1 MTITVTQLV
10 IVAVTMTVTM
20 KVTETDRMAKT
31 VTTIEGDITVPLTN
45 SDSNSTFYRDSDRDR
60 VSDSGSGYKVASTLD
75 NDR

>member
-1 MTITVTQLV
+1 MTQLV
-10 IVAVTMTVTM
+10 IVAVTMTVTMKVTM

-60 VSDSGSGYKVASTLD
+60 VSDSGSGYKVESTLD
-75 NDR
+75 SDI